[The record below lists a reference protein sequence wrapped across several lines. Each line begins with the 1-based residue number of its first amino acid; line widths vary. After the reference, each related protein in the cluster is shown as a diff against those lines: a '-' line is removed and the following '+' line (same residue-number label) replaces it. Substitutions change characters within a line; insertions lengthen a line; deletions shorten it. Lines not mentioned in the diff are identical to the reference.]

1 MRELLSAGGLNVFEW
16 ETPIIPI
23 IIGPAK
29 LAGEFAKKLEEE
41 GILVSAIRPP
51 SVPTGESR
59 LRLTIIATHTIE
71 EIENTADILIRIWKE
86 LIAEK

>member
-1 MRELLSAGGLNVFEW
+1 MRDLLSEGGLNVVEG

-29 LAGEFAKKLEEE
+29 LASEFAEKLKEE

-51 SVPTGESR
+51 SVPEGESR

-71 EIENTADILIRIWKE
+71 EIEHTAQTIIKIWNNIK
-86 LIAEK
+86 A

>member
-1 MRELLSAGGLNVFEW
+1 MRDLLSEGGLNVVEG

-29 LAGEFAKKLEEE
+29 LASEFAEKLKEE
-41 GILVSAIRPP
+41 GILVSEIRPP
-51 SVPTGESR
+51 SVPEGESR

-71 EIENTADILIRIWKE
+71 EIEHTAQTIIKIWNNIK
-86 LIAEK
+86 A

>member
-1 MRELLSAGGLNVFEW
+1 MRDHLSEGGLNVVEG

-29 LAGEFAKKLEEE
+29 LASEFAEKLKEE

-51 SVPTGESR
+51 SVPEGESR

-71 EIENTADILIRIWKE
+71 EIEHTAQTIIKIWNNIK
-86 LIAEK
+86 A